1 MKKKDFLLRLTV
13 ISLFLSI
20 ISISLF
26 ADRVVYTY
34 DASGN
39 MIQSQ
44 RQIRLRD
51 AGNGSDQDT
60 VPMCETLSFHNIT
73 IYPNPTKGRFSVEIT
88 GTEIPENSSITLH
101 NLQGGIIYSNNA
113 PDQLNEIDL
122 TPQPDGLYILTIKID
137 SETSTWKVIKN

>member
-1 MKKKDFLLRLTV
+1 MNKKDFLLRLTV

-39 MIQSQ
+39 MTQSQ
-44 RQIRLRD
+44 RQIRLRE
-51 AGNGSDQDT
+51 NGSDQDT
-60 VPMCETLSFHNIT
+60 VPMRETLSFHRIT

-101 NLQGGIIYSNNA
+101 NLQGGVIYSNNA